1 MDSPISNGAKLR
13 SDGPR
18 NGLLKLAIDGR
29 LDADS
34 TGRVWRDSIRL
45 VAAARAAT
53 VNLDA
58 SAMDY
63 CDGSGIALLIQL
75 RRLQQKAGGKL
86 EIHGLR
92 PEFQEL
98 LDDWSQGSSDTT
110 PSKAKVRVPLAE
122 EVGRSAVQLWDDVR
136 EVISFI
142 GQLGLALVKAALHPS
157 MVRWRDTLLV
167 AEELGV
173 NALPIVALLSFLVGV
188 IMAFQAAVA
197 LRQFGA
203 EIFVANLI
211 GLSVLREMGPLMTAI
226 ILAGRSGSAFA
237 AEIGT
242 MKVREEIDALK
253 TMGLEPVRFLVV
265 PRVLAARGH
274 DAAAHGVRRSVRR
287 DGRLRGHDVSR
298 LSADHF
304 FSSTPVGGE
313 LRFFGRRAGQGLRLR
328 HPDRRHR
335 LLARPANRDRR
346 QRRRLVH
353 HPRGGERHHS
363 DRHHRRDFFG
373 DLLLPLGLTSTHDR
387 PATTLIR
394 VEGFTAA
401 YDGQVILKQLSFEVY
416 RGEVFVILGGSGCGK
431 STLLKHMIGLYAPAA
446 GTILID
452 GDDIATVEGARA
464 PTTIYENS
472 ASCIRAARCSAR

>member
-1 MDSPISNGAKLR
+1 MDSLISNGAKLR

-18 NGLLKLAIDGR
+18 NGLLKLSIDGR

-34 TGRVWRDSIRL
+34 TGRVWRESTRL
-45 VAAARAAT
+45 VAAARAAE
-53 VNLDA
+53 VDLDA

-98 LDDWSQGSSDTT
+98 LDDWSHGSSDTGQ
-110 PSKAKVRVPLAE
+110 SKAKVRVQLAE
-122 EVGRSAVQLWDDVR
+122 EVGRDAVQLWDDMR

-142 GQLGLALVKAALHPS
+142 GQLGLAMVKAALHPS
-157 MVRWRDTLLV
+157 TVRWRDTLLV

-203 EIFVANLI
+203 EIFVANMI

-265 PRVLAARGH
+265 PRVIAA
-274 DAAAHGVRRSVRR
+274 VVM
-287 DGRLRGHDVSR
+287 
-298 LSADHF
+298 
-304 FSSTPVGGE
+304 TPV
-313 LRFFGRRAGQGLRLR
+313 
-328 HPDRRHR
+328 
-335 LLARPANRDRR
+335 
-346 QRRRLVH
+346 
-353 HPRGGERHHS
+353 
-363 DRHHRRDFFG
+363 
-373 DLLLPLGLTSTHDR
+373 LT
-387 PATTLIR
+387 
-394 VEGFTAA
+394 
-401 YDGQVILKQLSFEVY
+401 
-416 RGEVFVILGGSGCGK
+416 VF
-431 STLLKHMIGLYAPAA
+431 A
-446 GTILID
+446 D
-452 GDDIATVEGARA
+452 
-464 PTTIYENS
+464 
-472 ASCIRAARCSAR
+472 

>member
-1 MDSPISNGAKLR
+1 MDSLISNGAKLR

-18 NGLLKLAIDGR
+18 NGLLKLSIDGR
-29 LDADS
+29 LDANS
-34 TGRVWRDSIRL
+34 TGRVWRESTRL
-45 VAAARAAT
+45 VSVARAAT
-53 VNLDA
+53 VDLDA

-98 LDDWSQGSSDTT
+98 LDDWSQGGSDTT
-110 PSKAKVRVPLAE
+110 QPKANVRVHFVE
-122 EVGRSAVQLWDDVR
+122 EVGQSAVQLWDDIR

-142 GQLGLALVKAALHPS
+142 GQLGHAMVKAALHPS
-157 MVRWRDTLLV
+157 TVRWRDTLLV

-203 EIFVANLI
+203 EIFVANMI

-265 PRVLAARGH
+265 PRVLAGVAMTPVLTVFADLFGVMGGSVVMMSLGFPLITFFNQLQSAVSYGSLVGGLVKAFAFGILI
-274 DAAAHGVRRSVRR
+274 AAIGC
-287 DGRLRGHDVSR
+287 LRGLQTETGASAVGLSTTHAVVS
-298 LSADHF
+298 
-304 FSSTPVGGE
+304 G
-313 LRFFGRRAGQGLRLR
+313 
-328 HPDRRHR
+328 
-335 LLARPANRDRR
+335 
-346 QRRRLVH
+346 
-353 HPRGGERHHS
+353 
-363 DRHHRRDFFG
+363 
-373 DLLLPLGLTSTHDR
+373 
-387 PATTLIR
+387 I
-394 VEGFTAA
+394 
-401 YDGQVILKQLSFEVY
+401 
-416 RGEVFVILGGSGCGK
+416 
-431 STLLKHMIGLYAPAA
+431 
-446 GTILID
+446 ILIVITD
-452 GDDIATVEGARA
+452 GIFSV
-464 PTTIYENS
+464 IYFYLWV
-472 ASCIRAARCSAR
+472 